1 MKKSNKFLILYILI
15 NCIFIFTSEAIIH
28 KFIPPDYIRLG
39 ELGIGIFLVLVTATL
54 FYLLLKRM
62 ERMIHFRKDEQRL
75 STLINSMV
83 DFVCFK
89 DGDGRWIETN
99 TYGLRLFQI
108 EHVDYKGKT
117 DADLAEY
124 TDFYSEALLYCV
136 GSDEE
141 AWNNGTVTRCEET
154 IPLPGGGTKTFD
166 TIKQPLFNQDGSRKG
181 LIVIGRDITDKK
193 LAEERLLRTEKLS
206 VIGELAA
213 SVGHEIRNPLTSLK
227 GFTQLMKSQDSK
239 NEFYYEI
246 MLNELDRINDIV
258 GELLI
263 LAKPQVVQFCNKNI
277 AKTLQDVVSLLEI
290 EANMLNIQ
298 MNYENIGDCFIDCE
312 ENQLKQLFIN
322 IIRNGMEAAGEKG
335 TVKINLKRK
344 DNARVLITV
353 EDNGPG
359 IPEDFMARLGEPFYS
374 SKEKGTGLGLTA
386 SFKIVEQHYGV
397 MKFESDP
404 DSGTIVNIELPIMI
418 QKKIS

>member
-1 MKKSNKFLILYILI
+1 MKKSNKFLLLYVLISCVFILA
-15 NCIFIFTSEAIIH
+15 SEAIIH
-28 KFIPPDYIRLG
+28 RYISPNFIRIG
-39 ELGIGIFLVLVTATL
+39 EFGIGFILIMVTATL
-54 FYLLLKRM
+54 FYLIMKRM
-62 ERMIHFRKDEQRL
+62 EQMVQLKKDEQRL
-75 STLINSMV
+75 SSLINSMV

-89 DGDGRWIETN
+89 DGEGRWIETN
-99 TYGLRLFQI
+99 TYGLKLFQL

-117 DADLAEY
+117 DADLAKY
-124 TDFYSEALLYCV
+124 TEFYHDALLYCV

-193 LAEERLLRTEKLS
+193 VAEERLLRTEKLS

-227 GFTQLMKSQDSK
+227 GFTQLMKSQDNN
-239 NEFYYEI
+239 NEFYYDI

-263 LAKPQVVQFCNKNI
+263 LAKPQVLQFSNKNI
-277 AKTLQDVVSLLEI
+277 AKTLQDVVSLLEV
-290 EANMLNIQ
+290 EANMMNIR
-298 MNYENIGDCFIDCE
+298 MTYENIGECFIDCE

-335 TVKINLKRK
+335 IVKVRLQKHE
-344 DNARVLITV
+344 NAKVAITI

-359 IPEDFMARLGEPFYS
+359 IPDDFMARLGEPFYS

-386 SFKIVEQHYGV
+386 SFKIVEQHYGE
-397 MKFESDP
+397 MIFESEP
-404 DSGTIVNIELPIMI
+404 NNGTRVTIELPIMI
-418 QKKIS
+418 QKNAS